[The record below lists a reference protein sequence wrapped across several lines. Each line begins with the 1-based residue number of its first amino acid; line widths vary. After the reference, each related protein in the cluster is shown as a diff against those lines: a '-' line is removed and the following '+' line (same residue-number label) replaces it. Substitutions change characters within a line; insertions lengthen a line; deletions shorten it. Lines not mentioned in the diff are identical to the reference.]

1 MAKLDESKKD
11 YTERNRVTQ
20 GKSKNDLIESPQSQS
35 FFQGYRSNLPISL
48 TYFIPK
54 TKGYEP

>member
-1 MAKLDESKKD
+1 MAKLEKSKKS
-11 YTERNRVTQ
+11 YIKCNRVA
-20 GKSKNDLIESPQSQS
+20 KNKLKKNSVESPQSQS